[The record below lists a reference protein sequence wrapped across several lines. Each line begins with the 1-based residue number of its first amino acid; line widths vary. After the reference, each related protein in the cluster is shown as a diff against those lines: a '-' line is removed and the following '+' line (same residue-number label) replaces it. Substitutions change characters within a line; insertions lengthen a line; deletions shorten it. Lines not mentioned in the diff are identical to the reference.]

1 MTDKEKDSQEAAGKS
16 DSAKANF
23 ETLKVYLK
31 DASFEA
37 PSTPGIFTQKGSPPK
52 TDVEVLL
59 DYSSID
65 DEQGLVDVVL
75 NLTVTSKN
83 DDGTLY
89 LAEVHQAGVF
99 QVLHPNPD
107 ARELVIEVTCPH
119 ILMPFAREELNSLIT
134 KGGFGA
140 FLLTPVNF
148 DLIYRNKKQKQEE
161 QAKAASNP
169 ELLN

>member
-1 MTDKEKDSQEAAGKS
+1 MTDKENESQKAAGNS
-16 DSAKANF
+16 DPAKAKF
-23 ETLKVYLK
+23 ETLKIYLK

-37 PSTPGIFTQKGSPPK
+37 PSTPGIFTQKNTPPK
-52 TDVEVLL
+52 IEVEVLL

-119 ILMPFAREELNSLIT
+119 ILMPFAREEINSLIT
-134 KGGFGA
+134 KGGFAA
-140 FLLTPVNF
+140 FLVSPVNF
-148 DLIYRNKKQKQEE
+148 DVVYRDKSQKQEE

-169 ELLN
+169 KSLN